1 MLDAILFDLD
11 GTILDTLEDL
21 RDACNYAITKYG
33 FNEVTKEDVRRNIGN
48 GILMLIKRCVN
59 FNLDNIDLMHQRFK
73 EYYSKNCN
81 VHTKPYKDIYILL
94 DYIKSKK
101 IKMGVVTNKAYYA
114 AKELI
119 DSHFDGYFDL
129 VLGDQ
134 MNIGLERKPN
144 PNIIYYAMD
153 KLNVSDKNKVL
164 YIGDS
169 DVDIDT
175 VNNANILGAFV
186 SYGYRDKELLLK
198 KTNHVYDNVSQL
210 LDYVKSLN
218 E

>member
-21 RDACNYAITKYG
+21 RDACNYAIGEFG
-33 FNEVTKEDVRRNIGN
+33 FQRVEKEDVRKKIGN
-48 GILMLIKRCVN
+48 GILMLIKRCIN
-59 FNLDNIDLMHQRFK
+59 FNLDNIDEMHKRFK

-81 VHTKPYKDIYILL
+81 VHTKPYPKIYDLL
-94 DYIKSKK
+94 NYIKDKG

-119 DSHFDGYFDL
+119 DSHFEGYFDL

-134 MNIGLERKPN
+134 MNLGLNRKPD

-153 KLNVSDKNKVL
+153 KLGVNDKNKVL

-169 DVDIDT
+169 DVDIET
-175 VNNANILGAFV
+175 VNNANIKGAFV
-186 SYGYRDKELLLK
+186 SYGYRDKELLLQ
-198 KTNHVYDNVSQL
+198 KTDYVFDNIESL
-210 LDYVKSLN
+210 LDYVKTLN

>member
-33 FNEVTKEDVRRNIGN
+33 FNEVTKEDVRKNIGN

-81 VHTKPYKDIYILL
+81 VHTKPYNDIYILL
-94 DYIKSKK
+94 DYIKSKR

-169 DVDIDT
+169 DVDIET
-175 VNNANILGAFV
+175 VCNANILGAFV

-198 KTNHVYDNVSQL
+198 KTNSVYDNVSQL

>member
-21 RDACNYAITKYG
+21 RDACNYAICEFG
-33 FNEVTKEDVRRNIGN
+33 FPRVEKEDVRKNIGN
-48 GILMLIKRCVN
+48 GILMLLKRSVN
-59 FNLDNIDLMHQRFK
+59 FKLDNIDEIHNRFK
-73 EYYSKNCN
+73 EYYFKNCN
-81 VHTKPYKDIYILL
+81 VNTKPYPNIYKLL
-94 DYIKSKK
+94 DYAKENK
-101 IKMGVVTNKAYYA
+101 IKLGVVTNKVYFA

-119 DSHFDGYFDL
+119 DYHFNGYFDL

-144 PNIIYYAMD
+144 PNIIYYAMNQLKVCD
-153 KLNVSDKNKVL
+153 KSKVL

-169 DVDIDT
+169 DVDIET

-186 SYGYRDKELLLK
+186 SYGYRDKEILLEK
-198 KTNHVYDNVSQL
+198 NSNVFDDIKTL
-210 LDYVKSLN
+210 LQYVKSLN

>member
-1 MLDAILFDLD
+1 MIDAILFDLD

-33 FNEVTKEDVRRNIGN
+33 FNEVTKEDVRKNIGN

-81 VHTKPYKDIYILL
+81 VHTKPYNDIYILL

-186 SYGYRDKELLLK
+186 SYGYRDRELLLE
-198 KTNHVYDNVSQL
+198 KTNLVYDNVSQL

>member
-81 VHTKPYKDIYILL
+81 VHTKPYEDIYKLL
-94 DYIKSKK
+94 DYIKDNK

-153 KLNVSDKNKVL
+153 KLGINDKNKVL

-169 DVDIDT
+169 DVDIET
-175 VNNANILGAFV
+175 VNNANIRGAFV
-186 SYGYRDKELLLK
+186 SYGYRDKELLLQ
-198 KTNHVYDNVSQL
+198 KTDYVFDNVESL
-210 LDYVKSLN
+210 LDYVKTLN